1 MVRKKVYIY
10 AVSLCFVCMGCSQVT
25 DMDEPGEA
33 VPVQFSAASLP
44 TSTRAAID
52 GDGFAKGASVT
63 IYGVSQATADYAE
76 SQWTATP
83 FMNNKTAAVGDEGKL
98 TYSPVQ
104 FFQPSEKYS
113 FFSVFKGK
121 TGESGVRIDP
131 PGAGKAP
138 ILTVNLQPSSLSQAD
153 VMLASAKNETKV
165 SARSGMVFTFE
176 HLLTQIRFRVAKA
189 AAYTKEAKLTKVTVN
204 SLTEATAS
212 IDNTTL
218 TVNPVG
224 SKGDV
229 ELVDCTASPLILTED
244 QQTLVQTG
252 GTDPAYAMLFPGD
265 ANAVTFTFTIG
276 GKNYPLTLEGTWVK
290 GVIYTYDIT
299 FDKALKL
306 IVTGWSSETWGVEIG
321 GTSVLDASDWNDGG
335 TLDKEVL

>member
-1 MVRKKVYIY
+1 MVRKKNYIY
-10 AVSLCFVCMGCSQVT
+10 AVSLCFVCMGCSQAT

-52 GDGFAKGASVT
+52 GGSFAEGALVT

-83 FMNNKTAAVGDEGKL
+83 FMNNKTATVGTEGKL
-98 TYSPVQ
+98 IYSPIQ

-121 TGESGVRIDP
+121 AEESGVRIDSP
-131 PGAGKAP
+131 EAGKAP
-138 ILTVNLQPSSLSQAD
+138 ILTVNLQSSSLFQAD
-153 VMLASAKNETKV
+153 VMLASAKNETKA
-165 SARSGMVFTFE
+165 SARNGMVFTFE
-176 HLLTQIRFRVAKA
+176 HLLTQIRFNVAKA
-189 AAYTKEAKLTKVTVN
+189 ATYTKEAKLTKVTVN
-204 SLTEATAS
+204 SLTEATTS

-218 TVNPVG
+218 NPIG
-224 SKGDV
+224 SKSDV
-229 ELVDCTASPLILTED
+229 ELVDCTASPLILTGD

-252 GTDPAYAMLFPGD
+252 GTDPAYAMLFPGK
-265 ANAVTFTFTIG
+265 ANAVVFTFTVND
-276 GKNYPLTLEGTWVK
+276 KDYSLTLKEDTWGK